1 MPVSDVASKD
11 KKRQVK
17 ASFLSMDHTEL
28 RIHGGHGGLRNYG
41 STEHTEDT
49 EDSGITDP
57 RRTRRTQNYKQRRAE
72 SPMASIAQGT
82 ALRI

>member
-1 MPVSDVASKD
+1 MVVKTKITPVSDVASKD

-17 ASFLSMDHTEL
+17 ASFLSMEHTEL

-49 EDSGITDP
+49 EL
-57 RRTRRTQNYKQRRAE
+57 QA
-72 SPMASIAQGT
+72 T
-82 ALRI
+82 AG

>member
-1 MPVSDVASKD
+1 MVVKTKITPVSDVASKD

-28 RIHGGHGGLRNYG
+28 RIHGAHVGHGGLRNYG

-49 EDSGITDP
+49 EL
-57 RRTRRTQNYKQRRAE
+57 QA
-72 SPMASIAQGT
+72 T
-82 ALRI
+82 AG